1 MLLFITGIMFLAP
14 AIATSKNNQ
23 QASQFAPKVP
33 KEGLLQ
39 VTIRGLTACIFLIND
54 SEAGKMCYLDK
65 YKIRFWKVDFKMTRQ
80 TI

>member
-14 AIATSKNNQ
+14 AIAISKNNQ
-23 QASQFAPKVP
+23 QASRFALKSL

-39 VTIRGLTACIFLIND
+39 VTIRGLTACIFLVNV
-54 SEAGKMCYLDK
+54 SEAVKLCYLDK
-65 YKIRFWKVDFKMTRQ
+65 YKTKFLKEDFKMTRQ

>member
-1 MLLFITGIMFLAP
+1 MPLFITGIIFLAS
-14 AIATSKNNQ
+14 AIAISKNNQ
-23 QASQFAPKVP
+23 QASQFALKSL

-39 VTIRGLTACIFLIND
+39 VTIRGLTACIFLVNV
-54 SEAGKMCYLDK
+54 SEAGKMCNLDK